1 MLDSMQNP
9 KTWQALSKP
18 SHGVYST
25 SVGQRLACE
34 VDKVS
39 NCSIAANSSGKAF
52 IYCFKVRLF
61 NLTTEWIPRER
72 TLSKKKRFK
81 IGGIEGPAHAHAVH
95 IRRFKQAQQ
104 EKRKAELP
112 SSLHGHASPFSQ
124 TTATARRAD
133 DRVGRSLSS
142 AELLRS
148 GLGVRAMISM
158 PCLKGT

>member
-39 NCSIAANSSGKAF
+39 NRSIAANFSGKAF
-52 IYCFKVRLF
+52 FYCFKVRLF
-61 NLTTEWIPRER
+61 NPTTEWIPREP
-72 TLSKKKRFK
+72 TLSRLK
-81 IGGIEGPAHAHAVH
+81 IGCIDVGAAHEHAHVVH

-104 EKRKAELP
+104 KKRKAELP
-112 SSLHGHASPFSQ
+112 SSLHGQASPF
-124 TTATARRAD
+124 
-133 DRVGRSLSS
+133 
-142 AELLRS
+142 
-148 GLGVRAMISM
+148 
-158 PCLKGT
+158 